1 MGGYTV
7 TVWIRSMGGSCMGGL
22 RIVVYFSIGTHGGL
36 ETYWL
41 MGGTCTNYLIGR
53 AVYLIVFALC
63 SVGSLAQR
71 WGVLASLASDQKI
84 SFREKVR

>member
-71 WGVLASLASDQKI
+71 WGVLVSLASDRK
-84 SFREKVR
+84 FLYTDKVS